1 MAASAKAWQK
11 IFDDHKIGDHD
22 FSSAPFYISARQI
35 KDSTKIFSETGER
48 EPRILCKQDSRK
60 DRPTVL
66 SEKNLFILP
75 VKNGFY
81 AIVQGEGYVDIP
93 NIDAEP
99 ILYDSKLDF
108 HLDTAVIGNS
118 EMQHLDMAYA
128 SSIIR
133 TFTEDPTLVLTIRGR
148 KYTPDFEF
156 NVGTQVVKVS
166 SVQTEVDAGYE
177 GKDSVVLVEAKSS
190 NSKNSII
197 RQMFYPYKQW
207 QMSTR
212 KVVSTVFFER
222 NLKDD
227 TYNLWQFGFHDEN
240 DYNSIYLVK
249 SAKYKL
255 NKKIHENKTSI
266 AG

>member
-1 MAASAKAWQK
+1 MGASAKAWEK
-11 IFDDHKIGDHD
+11 IFSDYKIGEHD
-22 FSSAPFYISARQI
+22 FNSTPFYLSAKQI
-35 KDSTKIFSETGER
+35 KQSTSGFSETGER

-60 DRPTVL
+60 DRPQVFID
-66 SEKNLFILP
+66 KNLFILP
-75 VKNGFY
+75 VKNGYY

-93 NIDAEP
+93 NLNSAP
-99 ILYDSKLDF
+99 ILYDSKLNF

-133 TFTEDPTLVLTIRGR
+133 TFTEDASLVLTIRGR
-148 KYTPDFEF
+148 KYTPDFSF
-156 NVGTQVVKVS
+156 NVGSQLVKVS

-177 GKDSVVLVEAKSS
+177 GENNVILVEAKSG
-190 NSKNSII
+190 NSRDSII

-212 KVVSTVFFER
+212 KKVSTIFFER
-222 NLKDD
+222 DLVDD
-227 TYNLWQFGFHDEN
+227 TYNLWQFGFKSEN

-249 SAKYKL
+249 SARYKL
-255 NKKIHENKTSI
+255 NKKIYENKPSI
-266 AG
+266 DS